1 MMKKILEKLF
11 EEMDLN
17 IVFLK
22 NVMMETL
29 TLLMMA
35 VFQIVE

>member
-1 MMKKILEKLF
+1 MLEKLF

-22 NVMMETL
+22 NVMMGTL
-29 TLLMMA
+29 IFLMMA
-35 VFQIVE
+35 VFLIVE